1 MLLYD
6 DDDDMINIL
15 EVSLFFLIPFA
26 PFGSAGRQPWSSTSR
41 SSGRW
46 TGGPDLLSALRL
58 SSALWVAVQGVRG
71 YTVRVSPQ
79 RVANTSPLSGSDFL
93 LDVLLVGASVS
104 TGLHDQSSQPLMTS
118 T

>member
-1 MLLYD
+1 MLVYDD

-26 PFGSAGRQPWSSTSR
+26 PLGSAGRQPWISTSL

-58 SSALWVAVQGVRG
+58 SSALWVAAQGVPG
-71 YTVRVSPQ
+71 YTVGLSPQ
-79 RVANTSPLSGSDFL
+79 LCG
-93 LDVLLVGASVS
+93 
-104 TGLHDQSSQPLMTS
+104 QSIPTLWI
-118 T
+118 